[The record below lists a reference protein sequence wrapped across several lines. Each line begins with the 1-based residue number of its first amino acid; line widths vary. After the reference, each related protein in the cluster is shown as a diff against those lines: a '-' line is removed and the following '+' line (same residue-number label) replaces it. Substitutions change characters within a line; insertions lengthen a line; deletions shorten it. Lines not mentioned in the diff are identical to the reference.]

1 MSTLITA
8 ATNISTIDSVT
19 LAALTPLELKSLT
32 RTQLGALS
40 SVQLSAFSATLVSM
54 LPLKYIS
61 AGALVGIQPA
71 AINGLDIKSLSTYQ
85 IAGLLTTQLPALT
98 TKQISTFQPAQ
109 VKALTNTEIGTL
121 SSIQLGVIKATS
133 LKELTTD
140 AILYLTTNA
149 VAGLTSV
156 QLSKLTTV
164 NAGQLESFTPAQ
176 VARLSFNAITW
187 LHNQNFATISGAVTT
202 GSGIE
207 TSKIITISVPLLS
220 IAGGNGA
227 DSITGSTGADS
238 ITGGVGADT
247 ITGGLGSDTIIGGA
261 GSNIYQYSAGDST
274 STAVD
279 VLIGTFASY
288 NADLVKLNSIV
299 GTLSVLPAQSI
310 SALSES
316 VLNTELNSTNGTLSI
331 HFKGG
336 SNTSIAQ
343 LTYNSG
349 KYWAIDLNGDGTF
362 TAAADLLIDVTN
374 STLTNVTVETFGVR
388 LPTLSVISN
397 VTSATEDTEKTISF
411 SDLVGLAN
419 EADAMDIYG
428 HSGINAF
435 VVKSVN
441 LGTLKIGINSA
452 SASVWNTI
460 TNATIDST
468 HFAYWTPAANANGA
482 LTAFS
487 VVAKDNEGYESAL
500 PAIPVNVM
508 VAAANDAP
516 TGSVTI
522 SGTPTKNE
530 TLTPNTST
538 IADVDGLGAFSYQ
551 WKKTDGSVIATT
563 FTLLMTQAEV
573 GQQISVVV
581 SYIDSG
587 GTHESLN
594 SSAVTVTL
602 TPTPPTGAT
611 LYNGHYYL
619 NVPNSCTWSQAQT
632 EAANPNNASSYTS
645 YLAVVNDLAEQ
656 NFLVSLMD
664 QWGIEWVGG
673 ATDNS
678 IGGSGYGGTLSI
690 RAGQVLGG
698 YFIEFEL
705 PAMNNAPTATN
716 LSAAET
722 YTEDTPLNLT
732 DMVISD
738 VDSAIVTATL
748 TLSNP
753 VAGSLNIGASNGVTS
768 TFSSGVWSVTGA
780 MADVNI
786 LLAVLTFT
794 PTVNFNSNFTISTS
808 VSDGSATPLTGS
820 KPFTGTAVN
829 DAPILS
835 VGVAIPNYT
844 QNGSPVILSSEIT
857 LTDADLTT
865 TNYNGSTMI
874 LARSGGA
881 NVEDVFSSV
890 NFSGG
895 NVVVSGTTI
904 GTFTNSNGTLVIAF
918 NSSATQALV
927 NQALA
932 LISYSNTSENP
943 PASVQIAW
951 TFNDGNTGAQGSGGA
966 LSALGTT
973 GVSVSKTIAP
983 TFPEGAGSALA
994 YKTDYNGMSALSA
1007 LTVEMWI
1014 KTSDT
1019 MGGLLSWAASG
1030 IGNDFLLY
1038 LTSPLTFDIW
1048 VGNQKYEITTTKNVS
1063 NSNWH
1068 HLAATWTTA
1077 GIVTLYVDGTA
1088 YTATLA
1094 SGYTAYTTALTNTS
1108 AISYDRL
1115 LLGNDQDMVSGVIGA
1130 LNLTQTFSGSM
1141 DSVAVWNIAKI
1152 FTPATY
1158 KTTISGSETNLV
1170 NYWSMDES
1178 TGNFVDSKSAMNLT
1192 VGSVS
1197 KTIAQTFPENT
1208 STALAYKTDYN
1219 GMSGLSALTVEMW
1232 VKTTD
1237 TNGNL
1242 LSWAAS
1248 GIGNDFLLPI
1258 TNSSTISIWVGSERY
1273 VADLGTATVSDNAW
1287 HHLAATWTT
1296 AGIVTLYVDGT
1307 AYTATLASGY
1317 TAYTT
1322 TLTNTSAIS
1331 YDRLLLGNDQ
1341 DMVGGVISA
1350 LDPTQTFSGS
1360 IDSVAVWNIAK
1371 TFTPATYK
1379 TAISGSETGLVNYWS
1394 MDESTGNLV
1403 DSKSAMNLTT
1413 VRTAGALT
1421 TEITSFKDFST
1432 IPNDFS
1438 KSGSAFTVGV
1448 SNGLGGSASV
1458 VIPSSSDEIWTLN
1471 QAAPITANN
1480 GTYTVS
1486 GYFHNVSNSG
1496 FGALGFSTNSS
1507 NFLSTGSSGAPGAN
1521 SFLGVTF
1528 HGGGI
1533 YFLNNGE
1540 VTSLTNTGGDIQLN
1554 NWYKFV
1560 FSISETSATTFNLK
1574 LDTYNSDVNGTL
1586 SVLFGSLSTSVT
1598 NANISTF
1605 SNLYPF
1611 FSAEGGRFNAL
1622 DNFEITLTGV

>member
-176 VARLSFNAITW
+176 VAHLSFNAITW

-508 VAAANDAP
+508 VA
-516 TGSVTI
+516 V
-522 SGTPTKNE
+522 
-530 TLTPNTST
+530 
-538 IADVDGLGAFSYQ
+538 
-551 WKKTDGSVIATT
+551 
-563 FTLLMTQAEV
+563 
-573 GQQISVVV
+573 
-581 SYIDSG
+581 
-587 GTHESLN
+587 
-594 SSAVTVTL
+594 
-602 TPTPPTGAT
+602 
-611 LYNGHYYL
+611 
-619 NVPNSCTWSQAQT
+619 
-632 EAANPNNASSYTS
+632 
-645 YLAVVNDLAEQ
+645 
-656 NFLVSLMD
+656 
-664 QWGIEWVGG
+664 
-673 ATDNS
+673 
-678 IGGSGYGGTLSI
+678 
-690 RAGQVLGG
+690 
-698 YFIEFEL
+698 
-705 PAMNNAPTATN
+705 NNAPTATN

-753 VAGSLNIGASNGVTS
+753 VAGSLNVGTSNGVTP
-768 TFSSGVWSVTGA
+768 TFSSGVWSVTGI

-786 LLAVLTFT
+786 LLAGLIFT
-794 PTVNFNSNFTISTS
+794 PTANFNSNFTISTS
-808 VSDGSATPLTGS
+808 VSDGQATALTGN

-829 DAPILS
+829 DAPTATNATLTLNEDTPKTFAAADFGYVDIENSAMVSVKIVALPTLGSLNLNGVTVTANQVIPLAAISALTYTPAPNANGTSYSNFTFTVNDGLLDSAVANTITLNVTAVNDAPVLS

-844 QNGSPVILSSEIT
+844 QNGSPVILTSEIT
-857 LTDADLTT
+857 LTDADLAT
-865 TNYNGSTMI
+865 TNYSGSTMI

-1197 KTIAQTFPENT
+1197 KTIDQTFPEGT

-1507 NFLSTGSSGAPGAN
+1507 NFLNTGSSGAPGAN

-1622 DNFEITLTGV
+1622 DNFEITLNAN